1 MTYHELVEKAKE
13 VYEHADASEV
23 RGHLAVQFNV
33 TGEGEG
39 AFYIEITDG
48 NVEVMPYEYYDRDA
62 IIYIPGPVLYEI
74 IDGKIKFEDAYNELM
89 LGIEG
94 DLGAALLLKQVRL
107 KRKDK
112 DNDKTKEKKED
123 IAEDTIQ
130 EQVEREIE
138 DITEGKIE
146 NEIED
151 LAKEKAEG
159 EIKDITEDKKEENVE
174 DETGDS
180 IEETI
185 GNEIKDITEGS
196 VEN

>member
-130 EQVEREIE
+130 EQVER
-138 DITEGKIE
+138 K
-146 NEIED
+146 IED
-151 LAKEKAEG
+151 LA
-159 EIKDITEDKKEENVE
+159 
-174 DETGDS
+174 
-180 IEETI
+180 
-185 GNEIKDITEGS
+185 EGS

>member
-1 MTYHELVEKAKE
+1 MLDTLK
-13 VYEHADASEV
+13 
-23 RGHLAVQFNV
+23 
-33 TGEGEG
+33 
-39 AFYIEITDG
+39 
-48 NVEVMPYEYYDRDA
+48 M
-62 IIYIPGPVLYEI
+62 
-74 IDGKIKFEDAYNELM
+74 M

-138 DITEGKIE
+138 D
-146 NEIED
+146 
-151 LAKEKAEG
+151 LA
-159 EIKDITEDKKEENVE
+159 
-174 DETGDS
+174 
-180 IEETI
+180 
-185 GNEIKDITEGS
+185 EGS

>member
-112 DNDKTKEKKED
+112 DKNKAKEKKED

-138 DITEGKIE
+138 DITEVSTE
-146 NEIED
+146 N
-151 LAKEKAEG
+151 
-159 EIKDITEDKKEENVE
+159 KKETAEAE
-174 DETGDS
+174 
-180 IEETI
+180 
-185 GNEIKDITEGS
+185 
-196 VEN
+196 

>member
-1 MTYHELVEKAKE
+1 MTYHELVKKAKD
-13 VYEHADASEV
+13 VYENADAGEV

-48 NVEVMPYEYYDRDA
+48 KVEVMPYEYYDRDA

-107 KRKDK
+107 KGKDK
-112 DNDKTKEKKED
+112 DSDKDKAKEKEKKED

-138 DITEGKIE
+138 DIAE
-146 NEIED
+146 
-151 LAKEKAEG
+151 EKVEG
-159 EIKDITEDKKEENVE
+159 EIEETAEEKVE
-174 DETGDS
+174 DETGDIIAETTKNE
-180 IEETI
+180 IEE
-185 GNEIKDITEGS
+185 ITEGS
-196 VEN
+196 VEEKEETAEAE

>member
-123 IAEDTIQ
+123 IAE
-130 EQVEREIE
+130 
-138 DITEGKIE
+138 GKIE
-146 NEIED
+146 NEIEEI
-151 LAKEKAEG
+151 AKEKAEG
-159 EIKDITEDKKEENVE
+159 EIKDITEGKREENVE

-185 GNEIKDITEGS
+185 GNEIEDLAEGS

>member
-107 KRKDK
+107 KKKDK
-112 DNDKTKEKKED
+112 DNNKTKEKKED
-123 IAEDTIQ
+123 IAEETLEEKVEDEIGDTT
-130 EQVEREIE
+130 EEKVENEIE
-138 DITEGKIE
+138 DITE
-146 NEIED
+146 
-151 LAKEKAEG
+151 
-159 EIKDITEDKKEENVE
+159 V
-174 DETGDS
+174 
-180 IEETI
+180 
-185 GNEIKDITEGS
+185 S
-196 VEN
+196 VENKEETAEVE

>member
-123 IAEDTIQ
+123 IAEETLEEKVEDEIGDTT
-130 EQVEREIE
+130 EEKVENEIE
-138 DITEGKIE
+138 DITE
-146 NEIED
+146 
-151 LAKEKAEG
+151 
-159 EIKDITEDKKEENVE
+159 V
-174 DETGDS
+174 
-180 IEETI
+180 
-185 GNEIKDITEGS
+185 S
-196 VEN
+196 VENKEETAEAE

>member
-112 DNDKTKEKKED
+112 DNNKTKEKKED

-130 EQVEREIE
+130 EQVESEIK

-146 NEIED
+146 NEIEGI
-151 LAKEKAEG
+151 AKEKAEG
-159 EIKDITEDKKEENVE
+159 EI
-174 DETGDS
+174 
-180 IEETI
+180 EETTE
-185 GNEIKDITEGS
+185 NEIKDIT
-196 VEN
+196 

>member
-74 IDGKIKFEDAYNELM
+74 IDGRIKFEDAYNELM

-112 DNDKTKEKKED
+112 DNDKGKEKEED

-130 EQVEREIE
+130 EQVEGEIEDAIEEKVKDTTEDAIEDTTGGTIEETIEDEIEDTAKEKVEGEIE
-138 DITEGKIE
+138 DITEVSTE
-146 NEIED
+146 N
-151 LAKEKAEG
+151 
-159 EIKDITEDKKEENVE
+159 KKETAEAE
-174 DETGDS
+174 
-180 IEETI
+180 
-185 GNEIKDITEGS
+185 
-196 VEN
+196 

>member
-1 MTYHELVEKAKE
+1 MTYHELVKKAQD
-13 VYEHADASEV
+13 VYENADAGEV

-48 NVEVMPYEYYDRDA
+48 KVEVMPYEYYDRDA

-107 KRKDK
+107 KGKDK
-112 DNDKTKEKKED
+112 DSDKDKAKEKKED
-123 IAEDTIQ
+123 IAEDIIQ
-130 EQVEREIE
+130 EQVESEIK

-146 NEIED
+146 NEIEGI
-151 LAKEKAEG
+151 AKEKAEG
-159 EIKDITEDKKEENVE
+159 EI
-174 DETGDS
+174 
-180 IEETI
+180 EETTE
-185 GNEIKDITEGS
+185 NEIKDIT
-196 VEN
+196 

>member
-151 LAKEKAEG
+151 IAKEKAEG
-159 EIKDITEDKKEENVE
+159 EIKDITEGKKEENVE

-185 GNEIKDITEGS
+185 GNEIEDLAEGS

>member
-107 KRKDK
+107 KKKDK
-112 DNDKTKEKKED
+112 DNNKTKEKRED
-123 IAEDTIQ
+123 IAEETLEEKVEDEIGDTT
-130 EQVEREIE
+130 EEKVENEIE
-138 DITEGKIE
+138 DITE
-146 NEIED
+146 
-151 LAKEKAEG
+151 
-159 EIKDITEDKKEENVE
+159 V
-174 DETGDS
+174 
-180 IEETI
+180 
-185 GNEIKDITEGS
+185 S
-196 VEN
+196 VENKEETAEVE

>member
-1 MTYHELVEKAKE
+1 M
-13 VYEHADASEV
+13 YEHADASEV
-23 RGHLAVQFNV
+23 RGHLAVQFYV

-62 IIYIPGPVLYEI
+62 IIYIPGPVLFEI

-107 KRKDK
+107 KGKDK
-112 DNDKTKEKKED
+112 DKDKAKEKKEE

-130 EQVEREIE
+130 KQVEREFE
-138 DITEGKIE
+138 DI
-146 NEIED
+146 
-151 LAKEKAEG
+151 A
-159 EIKDITEDKKEENVE
+159 
-174 DETGDS
+174 
-180 IEETI
+180 
-185 GNEIKDITEGS
+185 EGS
-196 VEN
+196 VENKEEAAEAE

>member
-1 MTYHELVEKAKE
+1 MEKAKE

-112 DNDKTKEKKED
+112 DNDKTKEKKEE
-123 IAEDTIQ
+123 IAKLKERSMGAAIKSPVAGTI
-130 EQVEREIE
+130 
-138 DITEGKIE
+138 TS
-146 NEIED
+146 
-151 LAKEKAEG
+151 LAYAAG
-159 EIKDITEDKKEENVE
+159 ETTKPEEAA
-174 DETGDS
+174 DE
-180 IEETI
+180 
-185 GNEIKDITEGS
+185 
-196 VEN
+196 

>member
-112 DNDKTKEKKED
+112 DSDKGKEKKED

-151 LAKEKAEG
+151 IAKEKAEG
-159 EIKDITEDKKEENVE
+159 EIKDITEGKKEENVE

-185 GNEIKDITEGS
+185 GNEIEDLAEGS